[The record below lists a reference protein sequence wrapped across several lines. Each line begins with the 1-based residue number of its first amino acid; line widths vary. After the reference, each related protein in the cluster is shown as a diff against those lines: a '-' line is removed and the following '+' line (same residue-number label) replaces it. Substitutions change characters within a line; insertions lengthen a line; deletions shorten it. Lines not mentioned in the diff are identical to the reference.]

1 MIVVNIE
8 ITKPALRWFKE
19 QFDGSE
25 HKTIRFFAR
34 YGGCG
39 SFQSGFS
46 LGISQEQPDQPLAEV
61 TIEDFRFFVEEQ
73 DAWYFNQH
81 DLKVKYSR
89 TNDEIEFESKEIS
102 R

>member
-1 MIVVNIE
+1 MNIE
-8 ITKPALRWFKE
+8 VTKPAVKWFKE
-19 QFDGSE
+19 EFNESE
-25 HKTIRFFAR
+25 HKHIRFFAR

-46 LGISQEQPDQPLAEV
+46 LGISQEEPENPLAKIEV
-61 TIEDFRFFVEEQ
+61 DNFIFFVEEK
-73 DAWYFNQH
+73 DAWYFGQH

-89 TNDEIEFESKEIS
+89 THDEIEFESQEVT